1 MQYYGSTMSALENA
15 DALVIMTEGNEFW
28 QPASSLLAQPL
39 RRRVI
44 FDGRNIYDP
53 DIVAGYGLD
62 YLGLVGLRLRA
73 DPPRQNA
80 PFSSSN
86 AINRSTLSSIDN
98 VSVVSVTSG
107 FSGAS

>member
-15 DALVIMTEGNEFW
+15 DALVIMMEGNEFW
-28 QPASSLLAQPL
+28 QPDFSLLAQSL

-62 YLGLVGLRLRA
+62 YFGVGR
-73 DPPRQNA
+73 
-80 PFSSSN
+80 
-86 AINRSTLSSIDN
+86 SSI
-98 VSVVSVTSG
+98 
-107 FSGAS
+107 AR